1 MTGEIIME
9 KKLSSFERQL
19 MLDEIMFY
27 SICSDQDRQKILDQ
41 QPMTFQDFRRLS
53 LLTDYLEL
61 EHLHRFIWDLH
72 AYKFMD
78 EMDELYNECKEGS
91 EDLPEMLLETG
102 HWLDD
107 FWKQAPNITVSFL
120 LRQIFSDGLKSRRKN
135 NITLY
140 PGPNRNKGNSPS

>member
-1 MTGEIIME
+1 MRAQPF
-9 KKLSSFERQL
+9 SCSF
-19 MLDEIMFY
+19 
-27 SICSDQDRQKILDQ
+27 S
-41 QPMTFQDFRRLS
+41 
-53 LLTDYLEL
+53 
-61 EHLHRFIWDLH
+61 RFIWDLH

-140 PGPNRNKGNSPS
+140 PGPNRNKGNSPSRSVFLITGGDIL

>member
-1 MTGEIIME
+1 MK
-9 KKLSSFERQL
+9 KKLSTFERHL
-19 MLDEIMFY
+19 MLDEILFY

-41 QPMTFQDFRRLS
+41 QPMTFQDFRRRS

-61 EHLHRFIWDLH
+61 EYLHRFIWDLH
-72 AYKFMD
+72 GYKFMD
-78 EMDELYNECKEGS
+78 EMDQLYSQCTEDN
-91 EDLPEMLLETG
+91 EDLPEMLMETG

-120 LRQIFSDGLKSRRKN
+120 LRQIFSDGLKSRPKN

-140 PGPNRNKGNSPS
+140 PGPDKNKGKSSS

>member
-1 MTGEIIME
+1 MTGEIIMK

-19 MLDEIMFY
+19 MLDEILFY

-78 EMDELYNECKEGS
+78 EMDELYNECK
-91 EDLPEMLLETG
+91 
-102 HWLDD
+102 DD

>member
-1 MTGEIIME
+1 MK
-9 KKLSSFERQL
+9 KKLSTFERQL
-19 MLDEIMFY
+19 MLDEILFY

-61 EHLHRFIWDLH
+61 EYLHRFIWDLH

-78 EMDELYNECKEGS
+78 EMDQLYSQCKEGN
-91 EDLPEMLLETG
+91 EDLPEMLMETG
-102 HWLDD
+102 RWLDD

-120 LRQIFSDGLKSRRKN
+120 LRQIFTDGLKSPRKR

-140 PGPNRNKGNSPS
+140 PGPDKNKGKTPS